1 VTAAAEEAVRDAAT
15 DSVTFAFG
23 DTSAE
28 VYGLARLGLAGAD
41 EGGRRGSALALLFSG
56 REPVAA
62 IARGALAVAEDAGWD
77 TLELAGLGATVQA
90 PLEHWTVSFDAEDG
104 QGFALQFSALGEAA
118 ALAADAPAGRLGG
131 MAGYDQPCRVRGTVR
146 AGGRGRPID
155 GLGQR
160 GHAWG
165 DADWE
170 RIELAR
176 TVTAWTDA
184 SCAAL
189 TAIRPAGAQHHDE
202 EATWAALW
210 EPEAEP
216 AGQDPVDRP
225 PAETGSQARQRAL
238 DVEDGRLSTT
248 YDADG
253 HTRRAGLELW
263 ARDAEWPRRAA
274 GEVLCGSSLDL
285 GALRLDCA
293 FFRWHLEGRA
303 GVGRYDILRR
313 AT

>member
-1 VTAAAEEAVRDAAT
+1 VTAPADEALRDAVS

-23 DTSAE
+23 DPAAE
-28 VYGLARLGLAGAD
+28 VYGLARLGMADAPGGA
-41 EGGRRGSALALLFSG
+41 RRGSALALLFSG

-62 IARGALAVAEDAGWD
+62 LARGDLDLPNGAGWD
-77 TLELAGLGATVQA
+77 ALALAGVATTTEA
-90 PLEHWTVSFDAEDG
+90 PLDRWTVAFDAADG
-104 QGFALQFSALGEAA
+104 QGFALAFSALGGPA
-118 ALAADAPAGRLGG
+118 ALAGDAVRLGG
-131 MAGYDQPCRVRGTVR
+131 MDGYDQPCRVEGTVR
-146 AGGRGRPID
+146 VGGREIPVD
-155 GLGQR
+155 ALGQR

-165 DADWE
+165 DPDWE

-176 TVTAWTDA
+176 TVTAWTDGA
-184 SCAAL
+184 CAAL
-189 TAIRPAGAQHHDE
+189 VAIRPDGAHTHAD

-210 EPEAEP
+210 EPDAQLEIT
-216 AGQDPVDRP
+216 DP
-225 PAETGSQARQRAL
+225 
-238 DVEDGRLSTT
+238 RLSTT

-263 ARDAEWPRRAA
+263 PEGDEAWARRGA
-274 GEVLCGSSLDL
+274 GEVLCGSSLEL

-313 AT
+313 AA